1 MAKSRNKMTLLPTTS
16 AYLSKSVSFDEGF
29 RLRELFFFFL
39 LLFPLSAF
47 SQTLGSKLDKKTLAL
62 GEVGILRISISNL
75 QGKDVVSA
83 PKNELLPFH
92 FEEIK
97 DSIDKRKD
105 SYDRIIEFAVFEE
118 GKFKIP
124 ALDFKI
130 GNELFHTIPYEIEV
144 INTAQ
149 KGDEINDIMK
159 NKEVKLQ
166 VQDYWQLYKWYFL
179 GFLILI
185 ALIFIIYQ
193 IIKYG
198 KRRKVSPIVMTNQTL
213 KELDNLKKKKFIENG
228 DYRSFY
234 VELIE
239 ISRTFITK
247 QYRIPADVLL
257 TDDLIDVMKLNNS
270 ISPENE
276 KIVEEIFLRGDLVKF
291 AKTFPNQ
298 STMEKDFNDIKAVV
312 KRSSKDLEIE
322 KLRTGV

>member
-1 MAKSRNKMTLLPTTS
+1 MTLLPTTS
-16 AYLSKSVSFDEGF
+16 ADLSKSVSFDEGF

-39 LLFPLSAF
+39 ILFPLSAF

-270 ISPENE
+270 ISSENE
-276 KIVEEIFLRGDLVKF
+276 KIVEEIFLRSDLVKF